1 MLQYYTKTRAVN
13 RYVGT
18 ILQSGNFWIDRRC
31 ELSPVPPQDLWKL
44 MLDAIEIGQ
53 QPGLPKLR
61 EVLQQVTFLSQPR
74 YVQKVLQNVAV
85 TVDNI

>member
-1 MLQYYTKTRAVN
+1 M
-13 RYVGT
+13 
-18 ILQSGNFWIDRRC
+18 
-31 ELSPVPPQDLWKL
+31 L